1 MTTLYLTMIVEVTSP
16 QPPGLEVRYVHLDG
30 RHVVLLTGVGGG
42 GHQAEGV
49 GHIQVL
55 VCSRVEVSRAL
66 NEG

>member
-16 QPPGLEVRYVHLDG
+16 QPPGLQVRDVHLDG
-30 RHVVLLTGVGGG
+30 RHVVLLAGVGGG
-42 GHQAEGV
+42 RHQAEGV

-55 VCSRVEVSRAL
+55 VCSRLEVSRAL